1 MNKLNMKNILLAL
14 LAVLVIFGMGIFKE
28 QINGDRSFHRFTM
41 EEGGEYTYTMDVGK
55 MGIVKYLV
63 EPNVMTLYMRFNV
76 PADVQE
82 LRCEVEGVECFAS
95 QGSKKGV
102 WKKLTPSDILQR
114 GKGDQV
120 QLNLEMKVPREDV
133 YRYNVADGKV
143 SFTNAGK
150 SYAVM
155 RLKIINSNFK

>member
-14 LAVLVIFGMGIFKE
+14 LAVLVIFGMGIFKG

-76 PADVQE
+76 PADVQD

-102 WKKLTPSDILQR
+102 WKKLTSSDILQR

-120 QLNLEMKVPREDV
+120 PLNLELKVPREDV
-133 YRYNVADGKV
+133 HRYNVADGKV
-143 SFTNAGK
+143 SFTSAGK

-155 RLKIINSNFK
+155 RLKIINSSFK